1 MTEKAGLPLDMAVFC
16 LQSSV
21 ILTFICVI
29 DSNCVRFHSRSSLL
43 AIALVK
49 PLQPETDDCYSSFL
63 RKCMDQAEGPWVLGL
78 RVSKWMLRSHSNSNR
93 VEKSLR
99 MVSSGIR
106 GGPPLCPSAGLPAR
120 IKARVPRCDRR
131 RRVST

>member
-43 AIALVK
+43 AIALEGTVVLCRARAQRSGARNRNRKHIKTSTSTSTGHLRRPEHEHELAVSFVK
-49 PLQPETDDCYSSFL
+49 RCTSQWPVD
-63 RKCMDQAEGPWVLGL
+63 
-78 RVSKWMLRSHSNSNR
+78 
-93 VEKSLR
+93 
-99 MVSSGIR
+99 
-106 GGPPLCPSAGLPAR
+106 
-120 IKARVPRCDRR
+120 KARAQMISMASP
-131 RRVST
+131 